1 MDGWIK
7 LHRSLLVNWLWEDKP
22 FSRGQAWIDLLLMAN
37 HKDKE
42 VLLGNEHISI
52 ERGSFVTS
60 ELKLMERWG
69 WSKSKVRAFLQV
81 LESDKMLIKKTD
93 HKKTTITIVNYS
105 VFQDLET
112 AEEPQKDRKK
122 TTKRPQKDTTKNEK
136 NERIYIFSNEK
147 IGAENEPDDVFATIR
162 ELYNS
167 VCGSYPR
174 LVKMSEARKKAINAR
189 LKNGYTIADFKVL
202 FEKAEASSFLKGGNK
217 RDWSATFDWLIT
229 DGNMAKVLDGNYDD
243 KLKQEVSNATG
254 YGVKL
259 W

>member
-1 MDGWIK
+1 MEGWIK
-7 LHRSLLVNWLWEDKP
+7 LHRSMLENWLWEDKP

-37 HKDKE
+37 HKEKDTILGKE
-42 VLLGNEHISI
+42 HVVI
-52 ERGSFVTS
+52 ERGSFITS

-81 LESDKMLIKKTD
+81 LENDKMLIKKTD
-93 HKKTTITIVNYS
+93 RKKTTITIVNYS
-105 VFQDLET
+105 TFQDLGT
-112 AEEPQKDRKK
+112 TEEPQKDHKK
-122 TTKRPQKDTTKNEK
+122 TVKRPQKDTTKNEK

-147 IGAENEPDDVFATIR
+147 IGNTDAQEDVFTTIR

-174 LVKMSEARKKAINAR
+174 LVKMSDTRKKAVNAR
-189 LKNGYTIADFKVL
+189 LKSGYTLDDFKAL
-202 FEKAEASSFLKGGNK
+202 FEKAEASSFLKGGNN
-217 RDWSATFDWLIT
+217 RNWSATFDWLIT

-243 KLKQEVSNATG
+243 KKQEVNNAAG